1 MYNKKNQYT
10 PQIFFHPGETLVEK
24 LEEMGLDSKE
34 FAALT
39 GRPEKT
45 IIAVLNGK
53 TAITPDLAVQFEL
66 VTLIPASF
74 WINAQ
79 RLYDEFVAR
88 DFYKK
93 NRKTVMELQPV

>member
-1 MYNKKNQYT
+1 MFIKKNQYT
-10 PQIFFHPGETLVEK
+10 PQIIFHPGETLAEK
-24 LEEMGLDSKE
+24 LEEMGLDSRD

-45 IIAVLNGK
+45 IVDVLKGK
-53 TAITPDLAVQFEL
+53 TAITPDLAAQFEL

-74 WINAQ
+74 WINGQ

-88 DFYKK
+88 EYYKK
-93 NRKTVMELQPV
+93 SRKTFMELQPV